1 MKGLLY
7 SHISVEKR
15 EILFEGRITLTV
27 GKVQRRKEIHK
38 VQ

>member
-1 MKGLLY
+1 MKRLLY

-15 EILFEGRITLTV
+15 EILFEGRITLTP
-27 GKVQRRKEIHK
+27 GKVQRRREIHK